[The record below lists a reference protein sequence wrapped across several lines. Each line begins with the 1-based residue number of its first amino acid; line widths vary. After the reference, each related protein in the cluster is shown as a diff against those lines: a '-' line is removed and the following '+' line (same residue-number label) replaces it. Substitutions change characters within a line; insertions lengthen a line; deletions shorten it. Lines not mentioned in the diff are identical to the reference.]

1 MSLPTSDPDVQPTL
15 IRCEAAASRRRF
27 NQWLLASSLAASALC
42 EAPSALAQDNTKPLR
57 IVVPFAPGG
66 SNDIVGRSMAQQLT
80 ARLKRSV
87 IVENRPGAG
96 GAMGTELVARAEP
109 DGNTLVLISS
119 TYTMNAS
126 IMKLNYDPVKSF
138 IPVAMLGMGPSVI
151 AVAADLPVHTI
162 KELVEYSKK
171 NAGKVFFGS
180 AGVASFQHFAIEL
193 FMQRSGAVLS
203 VVHYK
208 GGGPALVDL
217 AAGHVQ
223 VSLGSLIQMQTFLRA
238 GKIKLLAVAGPK
250 RVDLIP
256 NVPTLR
262 ESGIDME
269 ASNWWA
275 LLAPAGTPMHLVD
288 ALHRE
293 VNAVL
298 ATPEMHQRFASGGA
312 EAMPL
317 KRSEL
322 EKLIADDTVKW
333 AQLAKQTGIK
343 AE

>member
-1 MSLPTSDPDVQPTL
+1 MSLPHTPSELQTAWYRND
-15 IRCEAAASRRRF
+15 AAASRRHF
-27 NQWLLASSLAASALC
+27 TQWLLASSLGAGALGHTPL
-42 EAPSALAQDNTKPLR
+42 ARAQDNKPLR

-96 GAMGTELVARAEP
+96 GAMGTEMVARAEP

-138 IPVAMLGMGPSVI
+138 VPVAMLGMGPSVI
-151 AVAADLPVHTI
+151 AVAADLPVNTI

-275 LLAPAGTPMHLVD
+275 LLAPAGTPMPLVD

-298 ATPEMHQRFASGGA
+298 TTPEMHQRFASEGA